1 MADGTGAEDLSA
13 VELLVG
19 TGALAMAIG
28 AFAGHLLAPD
38 KVADRYGWV
47 RDRWYQRE
55 VGAFNAGLGVGLL
68 AYAQGRPREAFL
80 WSWSAAALLLAFT
93 RAWAILSGD
102 RRGAINVATVIED
115 ATLGV
120 GGMWLLRRS
129 QRVR

>member
-1 MADGTGAEDLSA
+1 MAAGATLTLNGNDTIGSLAVAGTVNG
-13 VELLVG
+13 
-19 TGALAMAIG
+19 
-28 AFAGHLLAPD
+28 
-38 KVADRYGWV
+38 
-47 RDRWYQRE
+47 

-68 AYAQGRPREAFL
+68 AYAKGRPREAFL